1 MRIKWLLTVWV
12 PAVLTIIIVWLVACA
27 PNAGEELSAPRVEGT
42 IFPLE
47 VVDQA
52 GRTVR
57 VAELPEKIISLAPSN
72 TEILYAIGLGDKLV
86 GVTEYCD
93 YPEEAKQKPQ
103 IGGYSTVDIEK
114 VVEIEPDLV
123 LATRIHEGE
132 VIPRLESYGLTVV
145 VLAPKTVEE
154 IIESIDLI
162 GQVTGKGEEAS
173 QLTLEMEARVKMITD
188 RTAVLPE
195 EQKPNV
201 FYVLWYDPLTTAGSG
216 SRIHDLIVKAGGN
229 NIAGDLSDY
238 PDISL
243 ETVISMNPQVI
254 IADVGHGAGE
264 DLNYQYVL
272 NEKRFEDVDARR
284 NNRVYQIDS
293 DLVSRPAPR
302 IIEGLESF
310 AKFIHPELFP

>member
-243 ETVISMNPQVI
+243 ETVISMNPQVGLKMSTLAGI
-254 IADVGHGAGE
+254 IGSI
-264 DLNYQYVL
+264 
-272 NEKRFEDVDARR
+272 K
-284 NNRVYQIDS
+284 
-293 DLVSRPAPR
+293 
-302 IIEGLESF
+302 
-310 AKFIHPELFP
+310 

>member
-132 VIPRLESYGLTVV
+132 VIPLLESYGLTVV